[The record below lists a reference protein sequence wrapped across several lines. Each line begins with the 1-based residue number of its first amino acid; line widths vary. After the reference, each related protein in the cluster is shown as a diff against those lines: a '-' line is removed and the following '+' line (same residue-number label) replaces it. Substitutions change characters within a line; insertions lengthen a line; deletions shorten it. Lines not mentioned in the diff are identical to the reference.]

1 MKKGRLV
8 GHPFGP
14 DTSVILVGSFRRAAT
29 WAAREGL
36 HLSQWTLIESR
47 HPLVVFDRRPD
58 RRLTAV
64 PIAPIDKDA
73 LTMNREADDISGL
86 GSSTPRS
93 TSPAGSAG
101 TSIVP
106 VSGVQS

>member
-14 DTSVILVGSFRRAAT
+14 DTSVILVGSFRRAAI

-47 HPLVVFDRRPD
+47 TPLVVFARRPD
-58 RRLTAV
+58 RSLTAV

-73 LTMNREADDISGL
+73 LTMNRGADDASGE
-86 GSSTPRS
+86 GGSTPRS
-93 TSPAGSAG
+93 TSAAGSPG
-101 TSIVP
+101 NSIAP
-106 VSGVQS
+106 VSGAQW